1 MKKTSALSIIF
12 IILCLALSTFVGCDI
27 NDGGTPGD
35 RETED
40 VIGNGNVEN
49 PGDESSDDEVN
60 ENEFEFKDIDSTSC
74 VLTKAIYVS
83 GDVVIPNTSP
93 DGLTVTK
100 IGDEAFMGC
109 KDIVSVTFPASVTQI
124 GNSAFKNC
132 ESLEKVFMGGGIKKI
147 DVDAFHNCTALEEV
161 HMNDLYK
168 WCNITFSNSYSNP
181 VSYAHKLYLDGE
193 LITDLVIPKG
203 VWTVRAYSFEY
214 CYYLESVVIPDDV
227 EKIEYGAFSCC
238 KELKSVEM
246 TDSVKTIGSYA
257 FYFCTKLQS
266 VPNLDG
272 VKTIDSY
279 AFSQCESIETLN
291 IPKGI
296 ENIGEYAFV
305 DCVGLKEL
313 TVENG
318 DQIIDALAFKGCK
331 DIQKMSLPSSLLSKV
346 QHGELVELNVT
357 KGTSILPEACCFDTK
372 LKSAVIGENIESIGA
387 RAFKGCSSLEEIT
400 LPVSLTKIGNNAFE
414 YCASLETVNY
424 AGSEEEWNLINGID
438 EIPDNV
444 KIIFNYTAN

>member
-1 MKKTSALSIIF
+1 MKKTYALSIIF
-12 IILCLALSTFVGCDI
+12 IVLCLALATFVGCDV
-27 NDGGTPGD
+27 NDGGTLGD

-40 VIGNGNVEN
+40 VIGNGGVDDPE
-49 PGDESSDDEVN
+49 DESDNDEVI
-60 ENEFEFKDIDSTSC
+60 ENEFEFKVVDSTSC

-109 KDIVSVTFPASVTQI
+109 KDMTSVSFPNSLTQI

-132 ESLEKVFMGGGIKKI
+132 ESLTKVTMGEGIKKI

-161 HMNDLYK
+161 QISDLYK
-168 WCNITFSNSYSNP
+168 WCNISFSNSYSNP

-272 VKTIDSY
+272 VKTIDTY

-305 DCVGLKEL
+305 DCISLREL

-318 DQIIDALAFKGCK
+318 DQMIDAHAFRGCK
-331 DIQKMSLPSSLLSKV
+331 EIQRMSLPADMLNIV
-346 QHGELVELNVT
+346 YHGELVELNVT
-357 KGTSILPEACCFDTK
+357 NGRNILPEACCFDTK
-372 LKSAVIGENIESIGA
+372 LEIAVIGENVEIIGD
-387 RAFKGCSSLEEIT
+387 RVFKGCTSLKEIT
-400 LPVSLTKIGNNAFE
+400 LPASLTKIGNKAFE
-414 YCASLETVNY
+414 YCAALETVNY
-424 AGSEEEWNLINGID
+424 AGSEEEWNQIKGIH
-438 EIPDNV
+438 EIPEGV
-444 KIIFNYTAN
+444 KINFNYTVQ